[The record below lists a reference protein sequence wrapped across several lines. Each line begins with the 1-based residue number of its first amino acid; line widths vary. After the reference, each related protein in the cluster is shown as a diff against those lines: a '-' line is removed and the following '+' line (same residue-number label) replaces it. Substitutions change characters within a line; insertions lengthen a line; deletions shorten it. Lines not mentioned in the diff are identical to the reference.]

1 MITTIRLVNISIT
14 RQSNLCVCVIYFLRN
29 FQVYNTVLLT
39 IVTVL
44 YTTSPEL
51 IHLATRSLYSLNT
64 LTYFTML
71 PASGNH

>member
-1 MITTIRLVNISIT
+1 MRLVNISIT
-14 RQSNLCVCVIYFLRN
+14 VQSNLCVCVIYFLSN

-44 YTTSPEL
+44 YITSPEL

-64 LTYFTML
+64 STYFPML